1 MHKIKNAKLRHLACT
16 RTMLMASRWSRTTE
30 ENQPLHF
37 ILSTS
42 EASAGPLGQIVA
54 TPKKKSTCAHKPG
67 PRIHCPFCCFSPK
80 GVEFFYAP
88 SPGHLQR
95 GTLLALI
102 CNLTKKKFFGRE
114 MSKTASVRMMYTVR
128 MMCTNPKMQPICHE
142 TPGEKTLSCTN
153 LSKTRIITLLFCRY
167 L

>member
-16 RTMLMASRWSRTTE
+16 RTMLMASRWSRTTCISFSAL
-30 ENQPLHF
+30 QKHQLVLLAKLLLH
-37 ILSTS
+37 L
-42 EASAGPLGQIVA
+42 
-54 TPKKKSTCAHKPG
+54 KKKSTCAHKPG

-80 GVEFFYAP
+80 GVDEFFYAP

-102 CNLTKKKFFGRE
+102 CNRTKKKFFGRE